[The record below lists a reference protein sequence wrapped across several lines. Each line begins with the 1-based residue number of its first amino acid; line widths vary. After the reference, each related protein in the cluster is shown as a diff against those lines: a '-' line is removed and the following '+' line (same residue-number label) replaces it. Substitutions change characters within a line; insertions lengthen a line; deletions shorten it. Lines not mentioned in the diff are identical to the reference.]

1 MLNIKISLSP
11 YFLALMI
18 ALLWAFVSD
27 LKFHPLLLSNCC
39 IAQHFYH
46 FHQGLKNQIQLSKQ
60 KVVLLPDLSHFLFSI
75 FCLRAASSGGSL
87 SNSFLEF
94 SFLIF
99 NAAKGFLH
107 WLGGFAW
114 RHFKIYIG
122 KGQCFVSWVSSMR
135 VFHFFMRVVTVD
147 LKFGCFLAC
156 FDLFPKIFLISN
168 KRYRSF
174 RKWIS
179 CFPRPDGLIILEGRK
194 YLEHLSGLSDFEAI
208 FAILSFY

>member
-1 MLNIKISLSP
+1 MYSTTFLPLSP
-11 YFLALMI
+11 GSKKSNS
-18 ALLWAFVSD
+18 AFKTKGGFTSRLITFSV
-27 LKFHPLLLSNCC
+27 FN
-39 IAQHFYH
+39 
-46 FHQGLKNQIQLSKQ
+46 
-60 KVVLLPDLSHFLFSI
+60 FLFTCSK
-75 FCLRAASSGGSL
+75 FGRKL

-107 WLGGFAW
+107 WSGGFAW
-114 RHFKIYIG
+114 RHFKTYIG

-135 VFHFFMRVVTVD
+135 VFHFFMRVVIVD
-147 LKFGCFLAC
+147 IKFGCFLAC

-179 CFPRPDGLIILEGRK
+179 CFPRPDGLLILEGRK